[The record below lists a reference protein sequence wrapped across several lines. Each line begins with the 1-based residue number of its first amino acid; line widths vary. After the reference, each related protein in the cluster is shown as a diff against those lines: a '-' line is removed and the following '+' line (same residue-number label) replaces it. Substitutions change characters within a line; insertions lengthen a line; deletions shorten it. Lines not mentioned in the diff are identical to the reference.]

1 MLMNGEEWSPQKWL
15 GQPHLSTDELAQS
28 IKEINL
34 SLYRAVAAITD
45 LADQAITEFSNQWDE
60 LPTLEYGKEEVISY
74 FFNVLNGKSSGEKNY
89 LEGDTA
95 YISSGDSLNSI
106 IRLVKSEDEEIFPA
120 GGITVTA
127 FGQAYVQPWS
137 FMARGNGGSSVRVL
151 IPKFRMNFKEL
162 CWFAAQINSQKWR
175 IFYARMAI
183 KSRLEKTRVFA
194 PDTPLIENQDNDDI
208 AKKLNI
214 FRHHLLDLSV

>member
-1 MLMNGEEWSPQKWL
+1 MNGDEWSPQKWL
-15 GQPHLSTDELAQS
+15 DQPHLSTAELAQS

-34 SLYRAVAAITD
+34 SLYRAVTAIPD
-45 LADQAITEFSNQWDE
+45 LADQAISDFSNQWDD
-60 LPTLEYGKEEVISY
+60 LPPLEYGKEENISY
-74 FFNVLNGKSSGEKNY
+74 FFRVLNGKSSGEKNY
-89 LEGDTA
+89 LEGETA
-95 YISSGDSLNSI
+95 YISRGYTLNII
-106 IRLVKSEDEEIFPA
+106 IRLVKSEDEEIFPT

-151 IPKFRMNFKEL
+151 IPKFKMNFKEL
-162 CWFAAQINSQKWR
+162 CWFAAQINNQKWR

-183 KSRLEKTRVFA
+183 KSRLEKTMVFA
-194 PDTPLIENQDNDDI
+194 PDTALIENLDSDDI

-214 FRHHLLDLSV
+214 FRNHLLDLSE